1 MWCLIKNGQSSVP
14 WLSQTMH
21 KSVLCTGWGYGVK
34 CKTVVVVVSSLAGIN
49 YCFNMKSK
57 ESLFY
62 SGLNLLRPIFYHLIL
77 CENKRLYLN
86 PKLLFK
92 CKKKKKDKFL
102 FNFKF
107 KSTGGKK
114 EPLLQI
120 NCYALLNCLMLWLI
134 RLIKHNR
141 DAYS

>member
-1 MWCLIKNGQSSVP
+1 
-14 WLSQTMH
+14 MH

-34 CKTVVVVVSSLAGIN
+34 CKVVVVVVVD

-57 ESLFY
+57 ESLLY

-92 CKKKKKDKFL
+92 CKKKILKEFL

-107 KSTGGKK
+107 KSTGGKRTSFT
-114 EPLLQI
+114 
-120 NCYALLNCLMLWLI
+120 N
-134 RLIKHNR
+134 
-141 DAYS
+141 

>member
-1 MWCLIKNGQSSVP
+1 
-14 WLSQTMH
+14 MH

-34 CKTVVVVVSSLAGIN
+34 CKVVVVVD
-49 YCFNMKSK
+49 YCFNMKRK
-57 ESLFY
+57 ESLLY
-62 SGLNLLRPIFYHLIL
+62 SGLNLLHPIFYHFIL

-92 CKKKKKDKFL
+92 CKKKIKR
-102 FNFKF
+102 NFCLT
-107 KSTGGKK
+107 SNSRALGEK
-114 EPLLQI
+114 EPVLQI
-120 NCYALLNCLMLWLI
+120 NCYAMLNCLMLWLI